1 MCFTCKLF
9 LLSKQ
14 SKGEFTM
21 NDFYVYVY
29 IDPRNF
35 EDFYY
40 GKGKGKRKFSHLN
53 DKSDSQKVK
62 RIKEIQK
69 EGLEPI
75 IRVIARNLSE
85 KEAFLI
91 EASFLWKMGRFTAN
105 LNSGHISKYFRPLNT
120 LHKELYN
127 FDFENGLFYYNIGEG
142 EHRNWDDY
150 LKYNFISAGQGK
162 KFSDAIKGFSPGDI
176 FVAYLKGN
184 GFVGVG
190 KIISRAIKIQDAV
203 INGVKLLDC
212 KLKAKSMNQNLNNS
226 QKSEYICHVEWIKT
240 FSRSKAKWSQ
250 KSGLYTTTHV
260 KADLTKQRTTIDF
273 INKHFNLDLESYVK

>member
-1 MCFTCKLF
+1 
-9 LLSKQ
+9 
-14 SKGEFTM
+14 M

-91 EASFLWKMGRFTAN
+91 EASFLWKMGRYTAN

-120 LHKELYN
+120 LYKEIPD
-127 FDFENGLFYYNIGEG
+127 FDYSNGLYFFNVGVAEPPRGQKVNYPL
-142 EHRNWDDY
+142 RNWDDSI
-150 LKYNFISAGQGK
+150 KYGFISAGQKEIFK
-162 KFSDAIKGFSPGDI
+162 KAIKGLSPGDVV
-176 FVAYLKGN
+176 VAFISGHGY
-184 GFVGVG
+184 VGVG
-190 KIISRAIKIQDAV
+190 KIKKKAEMIRDV
-203 INGVKLLDC
+203 FINNERILDL
-212 KLKAKSMNQNLNNS
+212 KLKSKNLDANS
-226 QKSEYICHVEWIKT
+226 SDPKNSEYVALVDWIVTVPKK
-240 FSRSKAKWSQ
+240 KAKWINNS
-250 KSGLYTTTHV
+250 KLFSPRLV
-260 KADLTKQRTTIDF
+260 RADLTKQRSTIDF
-273 INKHFNLDLESYVK
+273 INKQFKIDLESYLK